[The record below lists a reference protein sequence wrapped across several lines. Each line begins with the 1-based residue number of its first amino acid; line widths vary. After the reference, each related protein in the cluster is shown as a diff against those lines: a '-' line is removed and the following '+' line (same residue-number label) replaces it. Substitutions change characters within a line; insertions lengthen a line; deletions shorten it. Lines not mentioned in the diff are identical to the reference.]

1 MRILLSLGALAL
13 GVLITFGAL
22 ATDGPAVVPLVL
34 GAVLWAVGLTGVIV
48 FAIYGKAMH
57 DTPRGQW
64 FRAWR
69 AHRHPRAN
77 GNHNGHIHPR
87 HPIPQA

>member
-22 ATDGPAVVPLVL
+22 ATDGPATVPLVL

-48 FAIYGKAMH
+48 FAIYGKASH

-64 FRAWR
+64 FRTWR
-69 AHRHPRAN
+69 ARRRTRGRTNGQTYGRHP
-77 GNHNGHIHPR
+77 
-87 HPIPQA
+87 PIPQA